1 MSTIYRYDHLAQ
13 RARQAG
19 AGPWVRS
26 LPGITLREYAG
37 QLHTDAALLALQC
50 GAVRLLRWRH
60 SRPAGLAQNQCRY
73 ALLDRQ
79 GSATAELNG
88 QARLLSREEYY
99 PYGGTAVWRAPD
111 ALSACLKLA
120 RYSGKERDP
129 SGLLYYGFRY
139 NAPWLMRW
147 LNPDPAGAL
156 DGLNRFAMVG
166 GNPTTETDAAGL
178 WGERARQQR
187 RLDTHREHARTWLVD
202 NERTRAH
209 GELVEGDHRLLALMA
224 RGEAAHIG
232 RPLTLFQTS
241 DAFLKDLTRRAS
253 AAGDLRYQGLLMRTG
268 HVIAF
273 DVRRHGDEPITA
285 LLMESLKTM
294 RTGAGLE
301 MQRTPRYTRH
311 FVDPGVPDM
320 SGRDRV
326 PLRLA
331 VTLLNTQSSFHS
343 CDIFALFAASKAARH
358 TGSLDAIHEAIR
370 QASVDGAGSSTAICR
385 PSTLLGEAAPIFTV
399 SWEAMPT
406 VFFKHGQIRFQ
417 LQLVQ
422 QRHDG
427 AVNRRGQTLM
437 ERHLSYRA
445 DDGHAPSTSIHHKR
459 MTYLQRAQVALD
471 MPGASRGCTVQ

>member
-187 RLDTHREHARTWLVD
+187 RLDTHREHARTWLAD
-202 NERTRAH
+202 NERTRPYR
-209 GELVEGDHRLLALMA
+209 ELVEGDHSLLPLMA
-224 RGEAAHIG
+224 RGEAAHIE
-232 RPLTLFQTS
+232 RPLAVFQTP
-241 DAFLKDLTRRAS
+241 DGFLKDLASRARG
-253 AAGDLRYQGLLMRTG
+253 AGDLRYQALVARAG
-268 HVIAF
+268 HVIAV
-273 DVRRHGDEPITA
+273 DVRRHGSEPTTG
-285 LLMESLKTM
+285 LLMESLDIM
-294 RTGAGLE
+294 MTGVGNDMLRSSNYAK
-301 MQRTPRYTRH
+301 Y
-311 FVDPGVPDM
+311 FVDPMVPDV
-320 SGRDRV
+320 SGRGKL

-331 VTLLNTQSSFHS
+331 MTRLNTQASFHS
-343 CDIFALFAASKAARH
+343 CDIYALFAASKAARH

-370 QASVDGAGSSTAICR
+370 QA
-385 PSTLLGEAAPIFTV
+385 PLEWPAPASARVRRGPQLQDDAYLFLA
-399 SWEAMPT
+399 SWDLMPA
-406 VFFKHGQIRFQ
+406 VFFKHGQIRAQ
-417 LQLVQ
+417 LQAVELTHGGV
-422 QRHDG
+422 
-427 AVNRRGQTLM
+427 VNRRGQTLV

-471 MPGASRGCTVQ
+471 MPGTSRGCTVQ